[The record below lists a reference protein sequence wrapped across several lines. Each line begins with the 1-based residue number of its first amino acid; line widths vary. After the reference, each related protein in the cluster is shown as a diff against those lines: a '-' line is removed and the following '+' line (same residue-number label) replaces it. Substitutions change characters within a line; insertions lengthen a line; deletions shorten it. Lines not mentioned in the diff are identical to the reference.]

1 MQATVKVHAQTDNV
15 AGVKLPKFEQLDS
28 GSAAKM
34 NLTGLGA
41 GGQQVQVTR
50 KVPLAC
56 HKVPAV
62 FQYQTFLKIF
72 LRLLATLP
80 KMSFEENSE
89 GVPSHLHADFVMS

>member
-1 MQATVKVHAQTDNV
+1 MFCTEITGLYPRSITIGMQPARLWECYCRPFNSTQCLNTTLLQATVKVHAQTDNV

-50 KVPLAC
+50 KVS
-56 HKVPAV
+56 
-62 FQYQTFLKIF
+62 
-72 LRLLATLP
+72 RMTLT
-80 KMSFEENSE
+80 
-89 GVPSHLHADFVMS
+89 L